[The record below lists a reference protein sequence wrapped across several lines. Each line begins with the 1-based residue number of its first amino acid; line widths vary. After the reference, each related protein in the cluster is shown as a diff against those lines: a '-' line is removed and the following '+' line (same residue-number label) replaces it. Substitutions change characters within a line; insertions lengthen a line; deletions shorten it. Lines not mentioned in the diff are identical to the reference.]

1 MPEFG
6 TINFAKNTVEQFYMD
21 LKLTQSQNP
30 GKTIIVHDVDGTPV
44 SETTNLGNQV
54 IRVTTVLPNG
64 SSKLHYMHYTQF
76 NLSVSIETD
85 EDK

>member
-1 MPEFG
+1 MQQVKP
-6 TINFAKNTVEQFYMD
+6 INFAKNTVEQFYMD

-30 GKTIIVHDVDGTPV
+30 DKTIIVHDVDGNPV